1 MASDSLQQ
9 SQEHGPNKV
18 QVTILASEWG
28 SSKGGLSTI
37 NRELAIQLA
46 KFPEVQI
53 TYLLSKCSQ
62 EDRKVALSHG
72 IKILEAKRLP
82 GYEELEKLSF
92 PPTHLEIDVIVG
104 HGVKLGHQA
113 QVIRNSHKCKWIQ
126 VIHTDPEELGMFK
139 SYENPI
145 LRGEEKHKVEV
156 ELCEMANFVVTIGP
170 KLAEA
175 FRKYLRFCQ
184 KHQDVFDLTPG
195 IFEEFVSVQ
204 HVPEDGKYCSVLVF
218 GRGDAEDFT
227 LKGFD
232 IAAKA
237 VAALPETSL
246 MFVGAPDG
254 KHEDIA
260 KRLLEFGLPENR
272 LRVRGY
278 VKTREDL
285 KRLFHE
291 VDLVLMPSRTE
302 GFGLTGLEALSAGL
316 PVIVSKN
323 SGFGEALSDVPFGSS
338 FVINSE
344 DPNAWTA
351 ALKHI
356 WNKKRQ
362 TRLYE
367 AKVLRDSYGTKYGWS
382 EQCED
387 LVKKMINSVNDAPCD
402 PQMSSEAQGKL
413 KRKSHE
419 DRKDEQRQVLFTSGS
434 SPSSSLA
441 SDRTKASSLCQS
453 DIIEAIRQ
461 IYQKCEG
468 VVCPVPWCEGF
479 SFQLENIFTRLK
491 IVAKEKT
498 RGTVAKEI
506 TNMTS
511 IFTSHEDCQH
521 PRIVLIEG
529 EPGMGKTTYCQKLA
543 YDWATNQDREW
554 DESFP
559 RVEVL
564 LLLRC
569 REIESSIWEA
579 IDDQILPE
587 EIDPELK
594 KTFFRFVR
602 ENPAKV
608 LLLSD
613 GLDEADPQ
621 KLAVYFSL
629 VQRKLLPG
637 CHIVITSR
645 HEAGNKV
652 RPFSDTLLEIVG
664 FTSSDAKCFIRKY
677 FRHAEQ
683 MAEKLI
689 NVLWHPYDADDD
701 AYDYQH
707 LKDDDDDDD
716 DDDQH
721 IGRPL
726 AELTKNPLNTLLL
739 CVLFEDFGGI
749 LPNNRTQL
757 YVEIVLFVLRRYEM
771 KNHLPSSGNDLLI
784 VYKKELM
791 TLGRMAQES
800 LFKGEGHFEDVEG
813 NFTESLF
820 IKFGFLSIQAG
831 GSKRTPCF
839 RYSFFHKSFQE
850 FFSGL
855 HLAFSI
861 LDGEIDKESVL
872 TDERYSRELNQVF
885 MFMSG
890 IIASQSEETA
900 VSIVNGVASL
910 VNVRGRR
917 SPHHPNFY
925 LKLALDVIGECKTC
939 SENLYTK
946 LAYTF
951 GKSLD
956 LTEIRTYFQ
965 SRTRIAALFQALAVN
980 TSLTT
985 LKLSGNRI
993 GDAGA
998 TSLSQALAVNTSLTT
1013 LYLPD
1018 NSIGDEGATSLSQ
1031 ALAVNTSLTALHL
1044 RDNYIGDAGATSLS
1058 QALAVNTSLTTL
1070 KLSGNS
1076 IGYAGATS
1084 LSQALAI
1091 NTSLTTLHL
1100 SSTSIVAESATS
1112 LSQALAVNT
1121 SVTTLHLSYNFIGAE
1136 GATSLSQAL
1145 AVNTSLTT
1153 LDLVLN
1159 FIGDAGATSLSQALA
1174 INTSLTTL
1182 YLSSNSIGAEGATSL
1197 SQALAVNTSLTTL
1210 ELSSNSIGDAGAT
1223 SLSQALAINT
1233 SLTTLHLFRIFIG
1246 DAGATSLSQALAV
1259 NTSLTTL
1266 YLSYNSIGDA
1276 GATSLSQALAINTS
1290 LTTLYLSYNS
1300 IGAEGATSLSQA
1312 LAVNTSVTTL
1322 HLSSNSIG
1330 DAGATSLSQALAIN
1344 TSLTTLHLFRIFI
1357 GDAGATS
1364 LSQALA
1370 VNTSVTTL
1378 KLSYNSIGAE
1388 GATSLSQALAVNTS
1402 LTTLDLSSNSIGA
1415 EGATSLSQALAVNTS
1430 LTTLDLS
1437 WNPIGDAGATSLSQA
1452 LAINTSLT
1460 TLHLFRIS
1468 IGAEGATSLSQALAL
1483 NTSLTTLKL
1492 SRNSIG
1498 APPLS
1503 FDSRVKL

>member
-1 MASDSLQQ
+1 MFHGQIDKIDLKDTEETDQSSKTRNSSGSRFVQPSATALPPHLTMASDSSQQ
-9 SQEHGPNKV
+9 SQQHGPNKV

-46 KFPEVQI
+46 KFQEVQI
-53 TYLLSKCSQ
+53 TYFLPKCSE
-62 EDRKVALSHG
+62 EDRKVALSHD

-92 PPTHLEIDVIVG
+92 PPTHLEIDIIVG

-156 ELCEMANFVVTIGP
+156 ELCEMANFVVAIGP

-260 KRLLEFGLPENR
+260 KRLLEFGIPENR

-338 FVINSE
+338 FVIDSE

-367 AKVLRDSYGTKYGWS
+367 TKVLRDSYGTKYGWS

-387 LVKKMINSVNDAPCD
+387 LVKKTINSVNDAPCD

-419 DRKDEQRQVLFTSGS
+419 DRKDEQRQVLFTSES

-441 SDRTKASSLCQS
+441 SHRMKASSSCQS
-453 DIIEAIRQ
+453 DIIESIRQ

-498 RGTVAKEI
+498 RGTLTKEI

-543 YDWATNQDREW
+543 YDWATKQGREW

-559 RVEVL
+559 RVEVV

-569 REIESSIWEA
+569 REIDSSIWEA
-579 IDDQILPE
+579 IDNQILPE
-587 EIDPELK
+587 EIDLELK
-594 KTFFRFVR
+594 ETFFRFVR
-602 ENPAKV
+602 ENPFKV
-608 LLLSD
+608 LLVLD
-613 GLDEADPQ
+613 GLDEPDPQ

-629 VQRKLLPG
+629 IQRKLLPG
-637 CHIVITSR
+637 CHIVLTSR
-645 HEAGNKV
+645 LEAGNKV
-652 RPFSDTLLEIVG
+652 RPYSDTLLEIVG
-664 FTSSDAKCFIRKY
+664 FTRSDAECFIRKY
-677 FRHAEQ
+677 FRHAVQ
-683 MAEKLI
+683 MGEKLI

-701 AYDYQH
+701 AYDHQH

-716 DDDQH
+716 DQH
-721 IGRPL
+721 IDRPL

-890 IIASQSEETA
+890 IIASQSKETA

-956 LTEIRTYFQ
+956 LTEIRTYFE

-985 LKLSGNRI
+985 LRLDDNSIGDEGATSLSQVLAVNTSLTTLKLSGNSI

-1013 LYLPD
+1013 LKLFG
-1018 NSIGDEGATSLSQ
+1018 NSIGEAGATSLSQ
-1031 ALAVNTSLTALHL
+1031 ALAVNTSLTTLKL
-1044 RDNYIGDAGATSLS
+1044 SGNSIGDAGATSLS

-1100 SSTSIVAESATS
+1100 SSNSIGAESATS
-1112 LSQALAVNT
+1112 L
-1121 SVTTLHLSYNFIGAE
+1121 F
-1136 GATSLSQAL
+1136 QAL

-1153 LDLVLN
+1153 LNLSWN
-1159 FIGDAGATSLSQALA
+1159 PIGDEGATSLSQALA

-1182 YLSSNSIGAEGATSL
+1182 DLSW
-1197 SQALAVNTSLTTL
+1197 
-1210 ELSSNSIGDAGAT
+1210 
-1223 SLSQALAINT
+1223 
-1233 SLTTLHLFRIFIG
+1233 
-1246 DAGATSLSQALAV
+1246 
-1259 NTSLTTL
+1259 
-1266 YLSYNSIGDA
+1266 
-1276 GATSLSQALAINTS
+1276 
-1290 LTTLYLSYNS
+1290 
-1300 IGAEGATSLSQA
+1300 
-1312 LAVNTSVTTL
+1312 
-1322 HLSSNSIG
+1322 
-1330 DAGATSLSQALAIN
+1330 
-1344 TSLTTLHLFRIFI
+1344 
-1357 GDAGATS
+1357 
-1364 LSQALA
+1364 
-1370 VNTSVTTL
+1370 
-1378 KLSYNSIGAE
+1378 NSIGAE

-1402 LTTLDLSSNSIGA
+1402 LTTLDLSGNSIGAAGATSLSQALAVNTSLTTLKLSGNSIGDAGATSLSQALAVNTSLTTLKLSGNSIGYAGATSLSQALAINTSLTTLHLSSNSIGAESATSLFQALAVNTSLTTLNLSWNPIGDEGATSLSQALAINTSLTTLDLSLNSIGA

-1437 WNPIGDAGATSLSQA
+1437 LNSIGAAGATSLSQA
-1452 LAINTSLT
+1452 LAVNTSLI
-1460 TLHLFRIS
+1460 LWICL
-1468 IGAEGATSLSQALAL
+1468 ATSLVLVPLVLTLA
-1483 NTSLTTLKL
+1483 
-1492 SRNSIG
+1492 
-1498 APPLS
+1498 
-1503 FDSRVKL
+1503 